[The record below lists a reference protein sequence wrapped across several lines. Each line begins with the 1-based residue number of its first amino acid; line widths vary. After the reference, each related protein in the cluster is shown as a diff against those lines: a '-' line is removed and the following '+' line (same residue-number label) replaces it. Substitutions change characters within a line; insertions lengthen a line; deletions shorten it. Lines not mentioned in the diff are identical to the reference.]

1 MENTQIFKRYLNP
14 NKLQEIEEGKEGKE
28 AFFNLIETIPRNLT
42 EEAFNEEVA
51 DLIIEY
57 THMIMLKS
65 TKDVYIYNYTT
76 HRWESKGE
84 MG

>member
-42 EEAFNEEVA
+42 E
-51 DLIIEY
+51 
-57 THMIMLKS
+57 
-65 TKDVYIYNYTT
+65 
-76 HRWESKGE
+76 
-84 MG
+84 